1 MVYLIELSPHPC
13 TFSLQYLITWQT
25 ATFSLLLFAW
35 LCIQVLDFI
44 EYFALIF
51 KVFWIS
57 VSVKYKYNISIIW
70 IQLKISEQM
79 SKSGCFQ
86 SQSHI
91 SQDSGFSTKIMRI
104 QTGFK
109 SLLPFPV
116 LVPIWSA
123 TSSLKWQTN
132 YVLLVIKV

>member
-1 MVYLIELSPHPC
+1 M
-13 TFSLQYLITWQT
+13 SL
-25 ATFSLLLFAW
+25 
-35 LCIQVLDFI
+35 
-44 EYFALIF
+44 
-51 KVFWIS
+51 
-57 VSVKYKYNISIIW
+57 YNISIIW

-109 SLLPFPV
+109 NLFTFSCFGSNMIGNIIPEMTDKLC
-116 LVPIWSA
+116 S
-123 TSSLKWQTN
+123 TCNKS
-132 YVLLVIKV
+132 IKCRVRDFHPLNTGIAQPNFISRP